1 MYANA
6 GGFPV
11 SFMWRFIKCFVMHRN
26 NSGELLDRGSNWLRS
41 CIQITGSTIKGCTA
55 AFVMVQLETAKLK
68 VRIHTMDKVCILLLG
83 LQRMLTI
90 SGNFMLSLP
99 YCILQ
104 SSTNLG

>member
-55 AFVMVQLETAKLK
+55 AFVMVQLETADARF
-68 VRIHTMDKVCILLLG
+68 V
-83 LQRMLTI
+83 QYLTYEFKTH
-90 SGNFMLSLP
+90 SANPHHG
-99 YCILQ
+99 
-104 SSTNLG
+104 